1 MLLWQRRGAGWPPVA
16 PPTTAEVLL
25 RADPLVS
32 AVGAVV
38 MASRQESVSRRLKR
52 AGERARDP
60 HSLLKDLHRLPIRDW
75 NDQEDRAI
83 SANLAL
89 TLDRTDSTL
98 REAFKTFGLDPKNP
112 LNWRY
117 LLLYLVEIL
126 FKRLPKGPPP
136 KWNTDRW
143 TEFQNHVAIART
155 CLASNGG
162 KFPSQERVA
171 EFLKERFKQQYGHLS
186 PSTIRRYFTL
196 PPPAVRKSR
205 KRKR

>member
-1 MLLWQRRGAGWPPVA
+1 VVGGATGG
-16 PPTTAEVLL
+16 
-25 RADPLVS
+25 

-38 MASRQESVSRRLKR
+38 MASRQKSVSRRLAR

-75 NDQEDRAI
+75 NDQEERAI

-89 TLDRTDSTL
+89 TLDHTDSTL

-126 FKRLPKGPPP
+126 FKRLPKGTPP
-136 KWNTDRW
+136 KWNADRW
-143 TEFQNHVAIART
+143 TEFQNHQAIARVR
-155 CLASNGG
+155 LASNGG
-162 KFPSQERVA
+162 KSPSQVRVA
-171 EFLKERFKQQYGHLS
+171 EFLKEQFKQHYGHLS
-186 PSTIRRYFTL
+186 ASTIRRYFTL
-196 PPPAVRKSR
+196 PPPAVRKLR